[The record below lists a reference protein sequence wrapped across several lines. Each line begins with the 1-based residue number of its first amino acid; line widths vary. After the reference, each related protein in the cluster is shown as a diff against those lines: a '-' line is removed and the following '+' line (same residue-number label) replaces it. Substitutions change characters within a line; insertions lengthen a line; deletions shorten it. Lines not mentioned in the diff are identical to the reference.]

1 MDKNIQ
7 TSGKNIIKKNTQNMK
22 EKYRKNLEENGGII
36 ENSLSIVWK
45 YIENDEKTCGI
56 VSAYRANLKEEE
68 NDNRYNQLKQ
78 AVRNSGYVYIEIR
91 GGYKEKERG
100 FIRVKALFVLRI
112 KKNGII
118 NLGKKYEQDSVLY
131 KDDKAIIMFGINKST
146 GEDKILLG
154 LKKTADKN
162 NIDLAKELINKFF
175 SELLIGSHK
184 EKKFVF
190 NLQEKKQ
197 FNHIER
203 YAFEP
208 FWFDIIDE
216 SVKIRDVKYE

>member
-22 EKYRKNLEENGGII
+22 EKYRKSLKENGGII
-36 ENSLSIVWK
+36 ESSLSIVWK
-45 YIENDEKTCGI
+45 YIENNEETCGI
-56 VSAYRANLKEEE
+56 VSAYRENLKEEE
-68 NDNRYNQLKQ
+68 NDKRYSQLKQ
-78 AVRNSGYVYIEIR
+78 TARNSGYVYVEIR

-100 FIRVKALFVLRI
+100 FVRVKALFVLRI

-118 NLGKKYEQDSVLY
+118 NLGKKYEQNSVVY
-131 KDDKAIIMFGINKST
+131 KDDKAFIMFGINKST
-146 GEDKILLG
+146 GESKILLD
-154 LKKTADKN
+154 LKKAPDKN
-162 NIDLAKELINKFF
+162 NIDIARKLINKFF
-175 SELLIGSHK
+175 SELLTGSHK
-184 EKKFVF
+184 EKKFAF

-197 FNHIER
+197 FNHVER
-203 YAFEP
+203 YAFKP